1 MAKAK
6 LSKAD
11 LDRNEVVTK
20 LGIEPRKFETAK
32 VKALTDVQK
41 AKLLEVTVAQLKT
54 PIVLAPAA
62 PVKGKSNLT
71 IYTSL
76 MVYPKFP
83 AGTGQ
88 ALFHSAVQ
96 WPTFPGAQ
104 VEFPRIKKG
113 KKHLVEFNVQLN
125 MAVTY
130 HFRIFEYPLANFKD
144 VSIVGPT
151 TDTLVALVPPV
162 DEIDG
167 DLMLGASI
175 QQRNSEND
183 AAGWALYSVRITTT

>member
-1 MAKAK
+1 MAKAT
-6 LSKAD
+6 LSKAVVA
-11 LDRNEVVTK
+11 RNDVISK
-20 LGIEPRKFETAK
+20 LGVEPRKLDNAK
-32 VKALTDVQK
+32 AKTLTDIQR
-41 AKLLEVTVAQLKT
+41 AKFLDVTLAQIKT

-62 PVKGKSNLT
+62 PVKGNSNLT

-83 AGTGQ
+83 VGTGQ

-96 WPTFPGAQ
+96 WPVFPGAQ

-125 MAVTY
+125 MNITY
-130 HFRIFEYPLANFKD
+130 KFRIFEYPLGNFQD
-144 VSIVGPT
+144 VSIQGPK

-167 DLMLGASI
+167 NLMLGASI
-175 QQRNSEND
+175 QQRNSENEE
-183 AAGWALYSVRITTT
+183 AGWALYSVRITTT

>member
-1 MAKAK
+1 
-6 LSKAD
+6 
-11 LDRNEVVTK
+11 
-20 LGIEPRKFETAK
+20 
-32 VKALTDVQK
+32 
-41 AKLLEVTVAQLKT
+41 EVTVAQLKT

-144 VSIVGPT
+144 VSIVGPK